1 MAAIFKLAKQ
11 FKPPNRIPLDNAG
24 QFFPGVSTPGDTWVF
39 RLTCKLTEAVD
50 PWALQYATEDALKHY
65 PLYQC
70 VLRKGFFWYFLEGSK
85 RKPIV
90 REDRNSP
97 CHTIYNQRRKCLQFR
112 VSYHEGYI
120 HLEVYHALADGIG
133 ALGFLKLLVASYL
146 VRKHPDCGLDTAS
159 LKDGLTPKCT
169 HEDSFQAYY
178 SGVPMVDALKELN
191 DVQRGRSWQ
200 KRGYQ
205 LEGKRVAQRKI
216 KQIAGVADTS
226 SILAKAHE
234 YGVSVTV
241 FLTAILM
248 LAIQRTTPQKSK
260 GKPIVVNIPVNLR
273 KYFPSKSARNFFQAV
288 NVGHYFNK
296 DTETFSEVISDIG
309 EQLARELTPEMLT
322 TRMNALCALECNP
335 FLGIIPR
342 FGKDVALRIAGKVGA
357 IHTTSISNLGQIT
370 LPQELKQYI
379 RFFDFTTSTR
389 GLQLNVCSYENQI
402 VMNFSSQLEGA
413 IIQAEFFKILL
424 ELGIATRSTT
434 GQCTNGTVRRCSH
447 EYRKMDILPCL
458 PKQNTHSG

>member
-1 MAAIFKLAKQ
+1 MAAISKLVKQ
-11 FKPPNRIPLDNAG
+11 FKSPNRIPLDNAG
-24 QFFPGVSTPGDTWVF
+24 QFFPGVSTPSDTWVF
-39 RLTCKLTEAVD
+39 RLTCELTEAVD
-50 PWALQYATEDALKHY
+50 PWTLQYATEDALKHY
-65 PLYQC
+65 PLYQSI
-70 VLRKGFFWYFLEGSK
+70 LRKGFFWYFLEDSK
-85 RKPIV
+85 QKPIV

-133 ALGFLKLLVASYL
+133 ALGFLKLLIASYL
-146 VRKHPDCGLDTAS
+146 VRKHPNCGLDTAS
-159 LKDGLTPKCT
+159 LKDELSPECAN
-169 HEDSFQAYY
+169 EDGFQAYY
-178 SGVPMVDALKELN
+178 SGIPMVDALKEQG

-216 KQIAGVADTS
+216 KQIVGVADTS
-226 SILAKAHE
+226 SIITKAHE

-248 LAIQRTTPQKSK
+248 LAVQRTTHKNLKS
-260 GKPIVVNIPVNLR
+260 KPIVVNIPVNLR

-296 DTETFSEVISDIG
+296 DTEAFSEVISDIG

-335 FLGIIPR
+335 LLRIIPR
-342 FGKDVALRIAGKVGA
+342 LGKDVALRIAGKIGA
-357 IHTTSISNLGQIT
+357 IHTTSISNLGEIT

-402 VMNFSSQLEGA
+402 VMNISSRLEST
-413 IIQAEFFKILL
+413 IIQAEFFKILSGF
-424 ELGIATRSTT
+424 GITTRSTT
-434 GQCTNGTVRRCSH
+434 EQYTNGTVS
-447 EYRKMDILPCL
+447 EVFA
-458 PKQNTHSG
+458 